1 MTPRPS
7 NSNPL
12 LEKARDTLLA
22 AQNAIPLVEA
32 VDALQTELKAALERG
47 YFSPEEEARI
57 KTVFSQ
63 YLHVRNALHQTL
75 NSLRPFLPR
84 FGKQLEPASQQA
96 FVASWLA
103 GCMLMRS
110 ARFMVTRYHD
120 QKLIRKLLNQ
130 PDLSYGIPQGIF
142 DQIHKGSTH
151 PATLLRYLRALQFS
165 ERHADA
171 LNSFADDPLTG
182 PLLTALEKEQT
193 YLETQKRQHAAA
205 YAKCQVFRIRSKP
218 SRQYHAVM
226 WGLFEA
232 SGRAIAEMRNPF
244 HRKRVRRQARK
255 QLKEVMQPG
264 DVLIT
269 RHDDAMSNLF
279 LPGFWPHGAFV
290 IGTAAQREALGT
302 TYISDQKDR
311 SQDPICILE
320 AKKDG
325 VRFRSIR
332 ETLAVDAFVLLRPKF
347 ASDTD
352 RKTSIERA
360 LSHEGKLYDFEF
372 DFNRSDRLVCTEVIY
387 RSLDGLPGL
396 QFELIRKAGRY
407 TLPAEELMKQG
418 IQKGSL
424 EVLLCYGLKGNQM
437 HRGERAQSLINRSL
451 IP

>member
-1 MTPRPS
+1 MTSLSPS
-7 NSNPL
+7 QHEL

-22 AQNAIPLVEA
+22 AQRAVPLAGEI
-32 VDALQTELKAALERG
+32 DDLQNELQAALERG

-75 NSLRPFLPR
+75 HSLRPLLPR
-84 FGKQLEPASQQA
+84 IGKKLAPASQQA
-96 FVASWLA
+96 FIAAWLS
-103 GCMLMRS
+103 GCILMRS
-110 ARFMVTRYHD
+110 ARFMVNRTHD
-120 QKLIRKLLNQ
+120 EKLLRKLLNQ
-130 PDLSYGIPQGIF
+130 PDTAFGIPQGIF
-142 DQIHKGSTH
+142 DRIHKSSTH
-151 PATLLRYLRALQFS
+151 PATLLRYLRALQFA
-165 ERHADA
+165 ERHAEE
-171 LNSFADDPLTG
+171 LKQFSEDPLSG
-182 PLLTALEKEQT
+182 PLLRALEMEQP

-205 YAKCQVFRIRSKP
+205 YAKCQVFRIKSRP

-226 WGLFEA
+226 WGLFEV

-255 QLKEVMQPG
+255 QLAELMQPG

-279 LPGFWPHGAFV
+279 LPGFWPHGAFI
-290 IGTAAQREALGT
+290 IGTPSQREALGV
-302 TYISDQKDR
+302 TYHSDQKER
-311 SQDPICILE
+311 AQNPICILE

-332 ETLAVDAFVLLRPKF
+332 ETLTVDAFVLFRPKF
-347 ASDTD
+347 VSDTD
-352 RKTSIERA
+352 RKSSIEKA

-387 RSLDGLPGL
+387 RSLEGVSGMH
-396 QFELIRKAGRY
+396 FELIRKAGRY

-424 EVLLCYGLKGNQM
+424 EVILCYGLKGNQM
-437 HRGERAQSLINRSL
+437 LQGERASALINRSL
-451 IP
+451 KP